1 MTLYHGT
8 SAPFNADTNRCLYL
22 TPNIEDAKAYALG
35 LDSEGNY
42 NEESYIYALD
52 IDESMVTEEDDFDYF
67 DSMGYSDYD
76 NMPEIVHNEET
87 GYYCVKHPAGL
98 RLEEHFENSL

>member
-1 MTLYHGT
+1 
-8 SAPFNADTNRCLYL
+8 
-22 TPNIEDAKAYALG
+22 
-35 LDSEGNY
+35 
-42 NEESYIYALD
+42 
-52 IDESMVTEEDDFDYF
+52 MVTEEDDFDYF